1 MLELNGKYY
10 LTMFLT
16 LVFVTCLKW
25 QKAAYFKFGWRN
37 IKFTSVVI
45 IMNKEMILY
54 SYLYSDCVGPAA
66 GRRTHIHTLTHTH
79 TLSPLY
85 RRFNTTLIVD
95 LNISLATVYFILVLF
110 CQQVAET
117 AGNAG
122 ACSTARCCHSR
133 WNSFLKIWLF
143 VVFWSEYLPET
154 YNNRRQ

>member
-54 SYLYSDCVGPAA
+54 SYLYLNCVGPAA
-66 GRRTHIHTLTHTH
+66 HIDTHFH
-79 TLSPLY
+79 LY
-85 RRFNTTLIVD
+85 IGDLIF
-95 LNISLATVYFILVLF
+95 T
-110 CQQVAET
+110 
-117 AGNAG
+117 
-122 ACSTARCCHSR
+122 
-133 WNSFLKIWLF
+133 
-143 VVFWSEYLPET
+143 
-154 YNNRRQ
+154 